1 MAVKTAPAIRIQGLH
16 KAYKQ
21 HQVLRNIDLDLPQ
34 QRLSVLIGRSGAGKS
49 TLLRCLNGLETPDA
63 GRLCVAGIELSYPDD
78 AKDESK
84 GQAVRQ
90 RTGMVFQQFHLFPHL
105 TLLQNLELAPRVAH
119 ARLEAHALRRECGEL
134 LDKVGLAFH
143 RDHYPSQMSGGQQQR
158 AAIARALATKP
169 KLLLFDEPT
178 SALDPQ
184 LSEEVLKVMLTLK
197 REGMTQVMVTHELG
211 FARRYADWVVFLED
225 GVVVEQGPAAA
236 VFGRPKDAR
245 TRAYVSSTPTLPRQ
259 NSGAGP
265 SLPRRGRGWT

>member
-1 MAVKTAPAIRIQGLH
+1 MAAMSKTQPAIRIQGLH

-21 HQVLRNIDLDLPQ
+21 HQVLHAIDLDLPP

-63 GRLCVAGIELSYPDD
+63 GRLSVAGIALSYPDD
-78 AKDESK
+78 ANDEAK

-119 ARLEAHALRRECGEL
+119 GRLDAHTLRRECEDL

-158 AAIARALATKP
+158 AAIARALATHP
-169 KLLLFDEPT
+169 QVLLFDEPT
-178 SALDPQ
+178 SSLDPQ

-211 FARRYADWVVFLED
+211 FAKKYADWVVFLED
-225 GVVVEQGPAAA
+225 GVVVEQGPSRQL
-236 VFGRPKDAR
+236 FGKPKDPR
-245 TRAYVSSTPTLPRQ
+245 TRAYVK
-259 NSGAGP
+259 GAA
-265 SLPRRGRGWT
+265 